1 MTAEGTS
8 RANQKFR
15 TRTAIIEAARELI
28 RSGAPVTMPEVARA
42 ALVSE
47 VTAYR
52 YFPDLPAL
60 LSEAIA
66 SLWPSPAEAL
76 QPVATSSD
84 PVERVA
90 FACEVLLRRVAAY
103 QGGVRAMIA
112 ASAGQPG
119 LATTRPGLRFGL
131 IDLALDPL
139 CPAPGAPDPDALVQL
154 KRELAVVISPE
165 SLFCLTDRL
174 GLDTSDAI
182 ACIVRMATTLTAAA
196 AGHWSP
202 VTGGHAT

>member
-1 MTAEGTS
+1 MTAEGGG
-8 RANQKFR
+8 RAKQKFR

-52 YFPDLPAL
+52 YFSDLPSL

-66 SLWPSPAEAL
+66 GLWPSPAEAL
-76 QPVATSSD
+76 EPVAASAD

-90 FACEVLLRRVAAY
+90 FACEVLLRGVAAY

-112 ASAGQPG
+112 ATVVKPAM
-119 LATTRPGLRFGL
+119 ATARPSIRFGL
-131 IDLALDPL
+131 IDLALAPL
-139 CPAPGAPDPDALVQL
+139 RPAPGAPDPDALVQL
-154 KRELAVVISPE
+154 RRELAVVISAE

-174 GLDTSDAI
+174 GLETGDAI
-182 ACIVRMATTLTAAA
+182 ACVVRMATILTAAA
-196 AGHWSP
+196 
-202 VTGGHAT
+202 VGGRPPTVS